1 VPLHEHLNGR
11 KSICPQKEQCSPI
24 SMSSVFD
31 IFVLYDGCGV
41 CASYVVKVEIS
52 DFYMCVIL
60 ISGKKKMNSN
70 LRKLIKKKHCKV
82 AKGKT

>member
-31 IFVLYDGCGV
+31 IFVLYDGWGV
-41 CASYVVKVEIS
+41 CQLCRE
-52 DFYMCVIL
+52 
-60 ISGKKKMNSN
+60 SGDK
-70 LRKLIKKKHCKV
+70 
-82 AKGKT
+82 